1 MEQAKAGYQGT
12 VTIVIEVAVGPPKV
26 WAASVVDFFQDL
38 SAEIKH

>member
-12 VTIVIEVAVGPPKV
+12 VTIGIEVAAGPPKV

-38 SAEIKH
+38 FAETKH